1 MSKCKVL
8 FTSMAVVLLLGG
20 LAQARLV
27 SFTADAPATWT
38 PSGAVILQ
46 EIPSFAP
53 AAVTI
58 TAESH
63 STFSISSTTTND
75 TGYTWTACIL
85 TLDAA
90 DAAKFVPGSGQSTD
104 FKTVIDHTAWMM
116 EFQAPFE
123 VPPGEIVTFELQID
137 IPDTGPYTFTLTQT
151 PIPEP
156 ATVVLLGLG
165 SLALLARK
173 RGR

>member
-8 FTSMAVVLLLGG
+8 LTSMAVVVLLSG
-20 LAQARLV
+20 LTQASLV
-27 SFTADAPATWT
+27 SFSADAPATWT

-46 EIPSFAP
+46 EIPSLTP
-53 AAVTI
+53 SAVTI

-85 TLDAA
+85 TLDST
-90 DAAKFVPGSGQSTD
+90 DAAEFVPGSGQSTD
-104 FKTVIDHTAWMM
+104 FKTAIDHTPWMM

-137 IPDTGPYTFTLTQT
+137 IPDAGPYTFTLTQT

-165 SLALLARK
+165 SLALLAK
-173 RGR
+173 RRVG